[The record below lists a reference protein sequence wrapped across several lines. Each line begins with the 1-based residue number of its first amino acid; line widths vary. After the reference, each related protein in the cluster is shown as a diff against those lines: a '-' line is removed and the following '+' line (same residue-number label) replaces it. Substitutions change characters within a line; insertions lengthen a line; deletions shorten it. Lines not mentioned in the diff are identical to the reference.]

1 MDQVFLSTAYLAP
14 VQYYTKLFA
23 ANQVW
28 LEACDNYIKQT
39 YRNRCTIA
47 AANGP
52 MTLSIPIVKPS
63 THKCLTRD
71 IEISDHGNWRHLHW
85 NAITS
90 AYNSS
95 PYFEYYIDDFA
106 PFYERKHTFL
116 VDFNDE
122 LRELICS
129 LLDVSPIISKTTA
142 YAEPFENDYRSL
154 IHPKQIGTDP
164 QFDPQPY
171 YQVFKAKFG
180 FTPNLSII
188 DLLFN
193 KGPES
198 LLVLRDSVK
207 LID

>member
-1 MDQVFLSTAYLAP
+1 MEQVYLSTAYLAP
-14 VQYYTKLFA
+14 IQYYTKLFA
-23 ANQVW
+23 ADQVW

-52 MTLSIPIVKPS
+52 LTLSIPIVKPD

-71 IEISDHGNWRHLHW
+71 IQISNHGNWRHLHW
-85 NAITS
+85 NAISS

-95 PYFEYYIDDFA
+95 PYFEYYVDEFA
-106 PFYERKHTFL
+106 PFYESKHTFL
-116 VDFNDE
+116 ADFNEE
-122 LRELICS
+122 LRALICS
-129 LLDVSPIISKTTA
+129 LLDITPTISKTTA
-142 YAEPFENDYRSL
+142 YAEPTENDYRSI
-154 IHPKQIGTDP
+154 IHPKQVDIDP

-171 YQVFKAKFG
+171 YQVFKKKFG
-180 FTPNLSII
+180 FIPNLSII

-198 LLVLRDSVK
+198 VLILRDSEK
-207 LID
+207 

>member
-1 MDQVFLSTAYLAP
+1 MEQVFLSTAYLAP
-14 VQYYTKLFA
+14 IQYYTKLFA
-23 ANQVW
+23 ADQVW

-52 MTLSIPIVKPS
+52 LTLSIPIVKPD

-71 IEISDHGNWRHLHW
+71 IQISDHGNWRHLHW
-85 NAITS
+85 NAISS

-95 PYFEYYIDDFA
+95 PYFEYYVDEFA
-106 PFYERKHTFL
+106 PFYEGKHTYL
-116 VDFNDE
+116 TDFNEE

-129 LLDVSPIISKTTA
+129 LLDITPVISKTTA
-142 YAEPFENDYRSL
+142 YAEPFENDYRSI
-154 IHPKQIGTDP
+154 IHPKHVDADP
-164 QFDPQPY
+164 QFNPQPY
-171 YQVFKAKFG
+171 YQVFKEKFG
-180 FTPNLSII
+180 FIPNLSII

-198 LLVLRDSVK
+198 VLILRDSVK
-207 LID
+207 

>member
-14 VQYYTKLFA
+14 IQYYTKLFA
-23 ANQVW
+23 ADQVW

-52 MTLSIPIVKPS
+52 LTLSIPIVKPD

-71 IEISDHGNWRHLHW
+71 IQISNHGNWRHLHW
-85 NAITS
+85 NAISS

-95 PYFEYYIDDFA
+95 PYFEYYVDEFA
-106 PFYERKHTFL
+106 PFYESKHTFL
-116 VDFNDE
+116 TDFNED

-129 LLDVSPIISKTTA
+129 LLDIAPVISKTTS
-142 YAEPFENDYRSL
+142 YAEPIENDYRSI
-154 IHPKQIGTDP
+154 IHPKHVDVDP

-171 YQVFKAKFG
+171 YQVFKEKFG
-180 FTPNLSII
+180 FIPNLSII

-198 LLVLRDSVK
+198 VLILRDSVK
-207 LID
+207 L